1 MPFVFEFVT
10 PEGAPSESSP
20 LRFKAPR
27 VGLEP
32 TTYRLTAGRSN
43 QLSYRGILTLS
54 NKNCI
59 QEMKLKS

>member
-1 MPFVFEFVT
+1 MSHVT
-10 PEGAPSESSP
+10 HYIE
-20 LRFKAPR
+20 APR

-43 QLSYRGILTLS
+43 QLSYRGIFSLS

-59 QEMKLKS
+59 QESKT